1 VALPLVLDYLCRT
14 KQDDMKKSH
23 ILAIGVIVVAIG
35 IIISTAGD
43 ASTYVNFDQAYQ
55 MASTGNTTQI
65 HVVGQLPKDAD
76 GKVIGLE
83 KSEDNL
89 SFSFTLIDDKQKE
102 QKVYYNEP
110 MPPDFTRSEKVVVI
124 GSYQKDLFV
133 AKKILLKC
141 PSKYQEEKLNA
152 GV

>member
-1 VALPLVLDYLCRT
+1 
-14 KQDDMKKSH
+14 MKKSH
-23 ILAIGVIVVAIG
+23 LLAIAVIAIAIV

-55 MASTGNTTQI
+55 LASTGSSTQV
-65 HVVGQLPKDAD
+65 HVVGQLPKDVSGAIM
-76 GKVIGLE
+76 GIE
-83 KSEDNL
+83 KSADNL
-89 SFSFTLIDDKQKE
+89 SFSFTLIDDKNKE

-124 GSYQKDLFV
+124 GNYQNGTFV

-141 PSKYQEEKLNA
+141 PSKYQEQKLNA